1 MVLMNLFSG
10 RTRDTDV
17 ENRLA
22 DKVGEEGGG
31 TKLESSMETY
41 TLTHVKQIA
50 SGNLLYDA
58 ELSLMLCDNLVGWQG
73 MECGR
78 EVQEGWRI
86 PIPMEDSC

>member
-41 TLTHVKQIA
+41 TLTHVK
-50 SGNLLYDA
+50 
-58 ELSLMLCDNLVGWQG
+58 
-73 MECGR
+73 
-78 EVQEGWRI
+78 
-86 PIPMEDSC
+86 